1 MKSKN
6 SSTPGMKTVP
16 CRECT
21 EDMQIAQES
30 TAGTCWRCVNK
41 MMAGPAGRLEY
52 APDDVMMDS
61 LDNTEDEDDG
71 SVSVP
76 DESWND

>member
-1 MKSKN
+1 MKSA
-6 SSTPGMKTVP
+6 PGMKTVP
-16 CRECT
+16 CKLCT
-21 EDMQIAQES
+21 ENMEISIA
-30 TAGTCWRCVNK
+30 ADKGTCWRCVIK

-71 SVSVP
+71 NLSAP
-76 DESWND
+76 EESWND